1 MAMDLRGILNQ
12 NEYYTNHY
20 FTTIFEEN
28 AADTISNWR
37 QDARD
42 NQAATPW
49 AAFRDT
55 SKTYYRIREKY
66 LQLKDEEGSREL
78 IENQAVEYI
87 AALGYGQP
95 DSIHIELNDEITV
108 PVFHEVKKPN
118 GAPLLWVLLSV
129 AEERND
135 DILMGRVF
143 GRMDVETEEYG
154 EVLSENNDNVL
165 AKLFFAGAEA
175 PRWIILIGINQIALL
190 DRNKWDR
197 KKYLQFDLEEIFSR
211 HEETTFQ
218 ALTVLLHKESLCP
231 TEGNSLLD
239 ALDENSYKHSSSVSD
254 SLKYALRE
262 CIELLGNEVLY
273 DMRTR
278 QQVDFTERPVDAGE
292 LTIQCL
298 RYMYRI
304 LFLLFIEAREELGFA
319 PMKSDV
325 YQKGYSL
332 EGVRDVCE
340 NVREV
345 SAEAADGYYIDET
358 ISALFDMIFY
368 GYPREPE
375 AYRDALKLTSPH
387 HMFTMEPLKAHIFDP
402 QYTTLI
408 NAAKLRNVTMLK
420 IIDLMSISRPSSN
433 RGRRGRI
440 SYSALGINQMGAV
453 YEALLSYRGFIA
465 EEELY
470 EVKRAGDKFNELDV
484 GYFIPERELDK
495 YTEEERVR
503 YEDYERKGEL
513 RKYEKGAFIYRLAGR
528 EREKSASYYTP
539 EVLTKCLVKYALKEL
554 LKEKR
559 ADEILNMTVCEPA
572 MGSAA
577 FLNEAISQL
586 AEAYLDKKQ
595 EELGEQIAFDK
606 RAAELQRVKMFIAD
620 RNVYGVDL
628 NPIAVELAEVS
639 LWLNTIY
646 KGAHVPWFGT
656 QLACGNS
663 LIGARR
669 QVYNALKLK
678 KGTWYNEEPEK
689 VPEEWVTDRHETHK
703 VHKRKRSGSSYIY
716 HFLLGD
722 PGMANYTDKVIREL
736 EPENSKLI
744 KQKVKEFCV
753 KYTEDDIEILNK
765 FSDIIDDLWMRTI
778 HARQRVEIHTEDALS
793 VYGHDEG
800 AYEEHLTIRQKDEIY
815 KKIYKSEG
823 GENASPYARLKTA
836 MDYWCALWFWPIEKA
851 DLFPTRQEFF
861 MELSLILEGG
871 ISPVVKKNIM
881 PGQMEMQYDTEGQ
894 FVGFGIQGSELVN
907 EILSQTRGLG
917 AVNLEQARRIFPR
930 LQIAE
935 DIARQQRFMHWELEF
950 ADLFYERGGFDL
962 VIGNPPWIKVEWNEQ
977 ALLADYEPL
986 FAVRKFSATQI
997 MGERK
1002 EALESDKVYKEYF
1015 DEYIG
1020 IESTKNFLNAVQNY
1034 PELVG
1039 QKANLYK
1046 CFLPL
1051 AWRIGNSVSAYIHP
1065 EGVYDDPHGGA
1076 LREKMYARLRRHFMF
1091 VNERKLFPE
1100 VHHHTQFSLNV
1111 YGGPQE
1117 ASFDSISNLYDSKTI
1132 EECYGSDGSGEI
1144 PLMKDENG
1152 DWNIKGHSSRIVSVS
1167 KEELKLFSILFGGND
1182 KWQQAKLPTIF
1193 VEEQI
1198 AVLEIISNQEKKIA
1212 DIQKDI
1218 YTTQFWNETINQD
1231 DGTII
1236 AIKKGENIV
1245 CDFPERIENSIYS
1258 APNIGILNP
1267 YNSTP
1272 RRLYR
1277 VNSDYDRIDLLE
1289 IPEDYLIRCR
1299 YRPGIEPQKYRSKIP
1314 ESVQGKI
1321 TDRFRLISREFV
1333 GCDSE
1338 RTLTCAIA
1346 ACGMAHVH
1354 AVFSVSLK
1362 NSMDMV
1368 CLAGCE
1374 ASIPYDFFVRC
1385 IGKRHINQNTY
1396 MLFPVIE
1403 SGRHPEIILRT
1414 LLMNCLSKY
1423 YRDLWKECWI
1433 DNYVNDS
1440 WAKND
1445 RRLKNDRYKTLT
1457 SEWQTDTP
1465 FRTDYERREALV
1477 ELDVLTSMALGMSL
1491 QQLVTIYRIQFPVL
1505 QSYEAE
1511 TWYDQNGRIVF
1522 TVNRSLTGVGLSRK
1536 EWEGAK
1542 DKTEGSVIQVIT
1554 DDTMPG
1560 GPIER
1565 TIEYIAPFDRCDRE
1579 KDYEE
1584 VWANFEKRFA
1594 NQEGGVL

>member
-175 PRWIILIGINQIALL
+175 PRWIILIGINQIALI
-190 DRNKWDR
+190 DRNKWDK

-239 ALDENSYKHSSSVSD
+239 TLDENSYKHSSSVSD

-319 PMKSDV
+319 PMKSNV

-358 ISALFDMIFY
+358 ISTLFDMIFY

-484 GYFIPERELDK
+484 GYFVPERELDK

-689 VPEEWVTDRHETHK
+689 VPEEWVTDRHETRK
-703 VHKRKRSGSSYIY
+703 VYKRKRSGGSYIY

-765 FSDIIDDLWMRTI
+765 FSDIVDDLWMRTI
-778 HARQRVEIHTEDALS
+778 HARQRVEIRTEDALS

-881 PGQMEMQYDTEGQ
+881 PGQMEMQYDTEGK

-950 ADLFYERGGFDL
+950 ADLFYERGGFNL
-962 VIGNPPWIKVEWNEQ
+962 VIGNPPWIKYKWDEMNVIS
-977 ALLADYEPL
+977 DYEPL
-986 FAVRKFSATQI
+986 FVIRNYNSSQVIKQRKKLLAD
-997 MGERK
+997 K
-1002 EALESDKVYKEYF
+1002 ETEKNYVNEYEKKAGMLCYF
-1015 DEYIG
+1015 
-1020 IESTKNFLNAVQNY
+1020 NAIQNY
-1034 PELVG
+1034 KDLIGV
-1039 QKANLYK
+1039 QTNLYK
-1046 CFLPL
+1046 CFLS
-1051 AWRIGNSVSAYIHP
+1051 ASQYIGAAKGVFSFVHPDGVFDDSNGWALRKKIYEKLRYHFHFINEKLLFKEVGHP
-1065 EGVYDDPHGGA
+1065 EV
-1076 LREKMYARLRRHFMF
+1076 
-1091 VNERKLFPE
+1091 
-1100 VHHHTQFSLNV
+1100 FSLNI
-1111 YGGPQE
+1111 YNNAGCSYMEMIGNL
-1117 ASFDSISNLYDSKTI
+1117 FDSSTI
-1132 EECYGSDGSGEI
+1132 EECFNESGNHALLGI
-1144 PLMKDENG
+1144 KDERG
-1152 DWNIKGHSSRIVSVS
+1152 DWNIHGHPDRIIRIGQ
-1167 KEELKLFSILFGGND
+1167 EERRIFANVFDDTNDPDNARLPILHTKQLFEVIKCFAQHPRLD
-1182 KWQQAKLPTIF
+1182 K
-1193 VEEQI
+1193 
-1198 AVLEIISNQEKKIA
+1198 
-1212 DIQKDI
+1212 KDY
-1218 YTTQFWNETINQD
+1218 YTTQCFDETGAQD
-1231 DGTII
+1231 ANVII
-1236 AIKKGENIV
+1236 EQVG
-1245 CDFPERIENSIYS
+1245 FPESIRDFVYSGPHIGVGNPVFQTPRKVVKSKGDFDKIDLEYIDSKYIQRSKYTPGDEGLFNNSIPTTS
-1258 APNIGILNP
+1258 WDTP
-1267 YNSTP
+1267 YNTE
-1272 RRLYR
+1272 YK
-1277 VNSDYDRIDLLE
+1277 LL
-1289 IPEDYLIRCR
+1289 
-1299 YRPGIEPQKYRSKIP
+1299 
-1314 ESVQGKI
+1314 
-1321 TDRFRLISREFV
+1321 SRKMLNLKQ
-1333 GCDSE
+1333 E
-1338 RTLTCAIA
+1338 RTLISAIA
-1346 ACGMAHVH
+1346 PRGTTHINGIFGISFRDEKKLVIMSALMA
-1354 AVFSVSLK
+1354 SL
-1362 NSMDMV
+1362 
-1368 CLAGCE
+1368 
-1374 ASIPYDFFVRC
+1374 PYDYFIKC
-1385 IGKRHINQNTY
+1385 MGKTNLLDNNFSSLPYI
-1396 MLFPVIE
+1396 
-1403 SGRHPEIILRT
+1403 SGKYDQLMIHRA
-1414 LLMNCLSKY
+1414 LLLNCLNDY
-1423 YRDLWKECWI
+1423 YDELWRNVI
-1433 DNYVNDS
+1433 DIALTDN
-1440 WAKND
+1440 WAKED
-1445 RRLKNDRYKTLT
+1445 KRL
-1457 SEWQTDTP
+1457 SATP
-1465 FRTDYERREALV
+1465 MLEIKKERIALVSDFERRQALV
-1477 ELDVLTSMALGMSL
+1477 ELDVLTSLALGL
-1491 QQLVTIYRIQFPVL
+1491 TKEDLVMMYKIQFPVL
-1505 QSYEAE
+1505 QSYESD

-1594 NQEGGVL
+1594 DQEGGVL

>member
-37 QDARD
+37 QAARD
-42 NQAATPW
+42 NQTAAPW

-55 SKTYYRIREKY
+55 SKAYYRIREKY
-66 LQLKDEEGSREL
+66 LQMKNEEGSRGL
-78 IENQAVEYI
+78 IENQAAEYL
-87 AALGYGQP
+87 AALGYGRP
-95 DSIHIELNDEITV
+95 DSIHIELNDEFTV

-143 GRMDVETEEYG
+143 GRMDTETEEYG
-154 EVLSENNDNVL
+154 AVLSENNDDVL

-190 DRNKWDR
+190 DRNKWDK

-231 TEGNSLLD
+231 AEGNSLLD

-273 DMRTR
+273 DRRTR
-278 QQVDFTERPVDAGE
+278 KQADFAEHPVDAGE

-304 LFLLFIEAREELGFA
+304 LFILFIEAREELGFA

-345 SAEAADGYYIDET
+345 SAEAAEGYYIHET
-358 ISALFDMIFY
+358 ISALFDMVY
-368 GYPREPE
+368 NGYPREPE
-375 AYRDALKLTSPH
+375 AYREALKLTSPH

-408 NAAKLRNVTMLK
+408 NEAKLRNVTMLK
-420 IIDLMSISRPSSN
+420 IIDLMSISRPSNN

-465 EEELY
+465 GEDLY

-484 GYFIPERELDK
+484 GYFVPERELDK
-495 YTEEERVR
+495 YAEEERVR
-503 YEDYERKGEL
+503 YEDDERKGKL
-513 RKYEKGAFIYRLAGR
+513 RMYEKGTFIYRLAGR

-689 VPEEWVTDRHETHK
+689 VPEEWVTDRHETRK
-703 VHKRKRSGSSYIY
+703 VYKRKRSGGSYIY

-765 FSDIIDDLWMRTI
+765 FSDIVDDLWMRTI
-778 HARQRVEIHTEDALS
+778 HARQRVEIRTEDALS

-800 AYEEHLTIRQKDEIY
+800 AYEEHLTIRQKDAIY

-823 GENASPYARLKTA
+823 GDNASPYARLKAA

-851 DLFPTRQEFF
+851 ELFPTRQEFF

-881 PGQMEMQYDTEGQ
+881 PGQMEMQYDTKGE
-894 FVGFGIQGSELVN
+894 FVGFGIQGSEIVN
-907 EILSQTRGLG
+907 EILSQTGGLG

-930 LQIAE
+930 LQIVE

-962 VIGNPPWIKVEWNEQ
+962 VIGNPPWIKVTWNEQ
-977 ALLADYEPL
+977 DILSEYQPE
-986 FAVRKFSATQI
+986 FMIKKFSAKETAA
-997 MGERK
+997 ERNK
-1002 EALESDKVYKEYF
+1002 QFENGNCRHGYLNEYES
-1015 DEYIG
+1015 ISG
-1020 IESTKNFLNAVQNY
+1020 IQAFMNANQNY
-1034 PELVG
+1034 YVLQG
-1039 QKANLYK
+1039 LQSNLYE

-1051 AWRIGNSVSAYIHP
+1051 AINNVCEDGVFAFIHP
-1065 EGVYDDPHGGA
+1065 ETVFNDLNAY
-1076 LREKMYARLRRHFMF
+1076 LIREKLYPRLRKHFRFSNALKLFAGVHSSREFGLNVFSNAVTNRFENIFNLYVPNTIDESYEDAYPEALLAMRNDDGDRELRGNKSRIISIGEPELKLLANVVDDSKKWECARLLVMQLSQYMDIL
-1091 VNERKLFPE
+1091 KI
-1100 VHHHTQFSLNV
+1100 LNAQSNTIGMLGDKV
-1111 YGGPQE
+1111 Y
-1117 ASFDSISNLYDSKTI
+1117 ASMMWDETNAQKNGIIKRNTHYSENLYDCIYSGNHIGIANPLFNTPRESCKGNNDTDSIDLTNISEGYMPRSNYEMVGSVSDYMSKLPETGWGDKYTKHYRI
-1132 EECYGSDGSGEI
+1132 ACRKMIDCEGARTLMSAIIPPKIGHTNGIIGFAFQKYDDLLISTGLFLSLPVDFFVKLFGKSNFYINIANMIPFITDRKFYGMI
-1144 PLMKDENG
+1144 KHRVLMLNCVNTHYSSLWAETYESSFNG
-1152 DWNIKGHSSRIVSVS
+1152 DKW
-1167 KEELKLFSILFGGND
+1167 LK
-1182 KWQQAKLPTIF
+1182 
-1193 VEEQI
+1193 
-1198 AVLEIISNQEKKIA
+1198 
-1212 DIQKDI
+1212 
-1218 YTTQFWNETINQD
+1218 D
-1231 DGTII
+1231 D
-1236 AIKKGENIV
+1236 
-1245 CDFPERIENSIYS
+1245 
-1258 APNIGILNP
+1258 
-1267 YNSTP
+1267 
-1272 RRLYR
+1272 RRLT
-1277 VNSDYDRIDLLE
+1277 NKFFETESKWSSNSFLKSDYDRRQALL
-1289 IPEDYLIRCR
+1289 
-1299 YRPGIEPQKYRSKIP
+1299 
-1314 ESVQGKI
+1314 
-1321 TDRFRLISREFV
+1321 
-1333 GCDSE
+1333 
-1338 RTLTCAIA
+1338 
-1346 ACGMAHVH
+1346 
-1354 AVFSVSLK
+1354 
-1362 NSMDMV
+1362 
-1368 CLAGCE
+1368 
-1374 ASIPYDFFVRC
+1374 
-1385 IGKRHINQNTY
+1385 
-1396 MLFPVIE
+1396 
-1403 SGRHPEIILRT
+1403 
-1414 LLMNCLSKY
+1414 
-1423 YRDLWKECWI
+1423 
-1433 DNYVNDS
+1433 
-1440 WAKND
+1440 
-1445 RRLKNDRYKTLT
+1445 
-1457 SEWQTDTP
+1457 
-1465 FRTDYERREALV
+1465 
-1477 ELDVLTSMALGMSL
+1477 ELDVIIARALGVSL
-1491 QQLVTIYRIQFPVL
+1491 EQLKLMYQVQFSTL
-1505 QSYEAE
+1505 RNHEAG
-1511 TWYDQNGRIVF
+1511 TWYDRKGRIVF
-1522 TVNRSLTGVGLSRK
+1522 TNNRSLTNVGFSRK
-1536 EWEGAK
+1536 EWEDIK
-1542 DKTEGSVIQVIT
+1542 DAPKGIFTRTIT
-1554 DDTMPG
+1554 DDTLPG

-1584 VWANFEKRFA
+1584 IWANFEKRFA
-1594 NQEGGVL
+1594 DQEGGAL